1 MSGGPRVSFF
11 SLHLPSLPF
20 RAFDGSPP
28 TKKKKRRKKH
38 YLFPKRQAKG
48 QGTSSILKKRRKK
61 KKKEQI
67 LAITTKKRMMSVG
80 TQWALQSILQ
90 LGHQQIRS
98 SVASSSALSL
108 MASSHA
114 IRVSAMPRLM
124 QATDGSRVLLLAKRP
139 NGIAG
144 VEIGSGGRVPWVVP
158 ASYSAEGGMALKRSK
173 KVCLLAAYLQ
183 RRGFETIPVAPF
195 LFSSAARTPLI
206 LHANHLI
213 GWKLNRAAP
222 AFPLYAHTLTELQ
235 QLGGREVATLQPHD
249 CLVADAYSEWDNWR
263 EVLCEPGWDF
273 FSASDDAVQRI
284 VRDGVAA
291 PFVDAKSGVSRMEVS

>member
-1 MSGGPRVSFF
+1 MFHF
-11 SLHLPSLPF
+11 SLFTSLPCHFVLLMVHLPQ
-20 RAFDGSPP
+20 
-28 TKKKKRRKKH
+28 KKKKEERSTIFSRNVKQKDKALQH
-38 YLFPKRQAKG
+38 PEKG
-48 QGTSSILKKRRKK
+48 EEK

-249 CLVADAYSEWDNWR
+249 CLVADAFSEWDNWR